1 MIPQTMPKLHPGAQ
15 SILSM
20 LAGLTQYCAA
30 YKAELGSE
38 VGTDYV
44 LGPAVLDIA
53 QGLRALLN
61 GPTGSAECGKIDAMI
76 LSLLRSANFPEEYI
90 N

>member
-1 MIPQTMPKLHPGAQ
+1 MIPQHFPQLHPGAQ
-15 SILSM
+15 SILTM
-20 LAGLTQYCAA
+20 LAGLTQYCIA
-30 YKAELGSE
+30 YKAAFNSE

-53 QGLRALLN
+53 KGLRMLLN
-61 GPTGSAECGKIDAMI
+61 GPTGSADCGKIDAMI
-76 LSLLRSANFPEEYI
+76 LAMLRSADFTEEDL

>member
-1 MIPQTMPKLHPGAQ
+1 MLPPTLPKLHPCAQ
-15 SILSM
+15 AILTM

-30 YKAELGSE
+30 YKTDLESEIGS
-38 VGTDYV
+38 DYV

-53 QGLRALLN
+53 KGMRELLN
-61 GPTGSAECGKIDAMI
+61 GPTGSADCGKIDAMI
-76 LSLLRSANFPEEYI
+76 VSLLRSAGFSEDEI